1 MPESTRVE
9 DFLRRSAAA
18 YGGKTAVIAG
28 GRRLTYAELDSL
40 SDRLAA
46 TLQAQGVERN
56 DRVLI
61 FMDNGWEAAV
71 SIYAVLKA
79 GAVFVP
85 INPSTK
91 AERLG
96 FVMRNCRARAIL
108 TQARLQPVVSAAA
121 INAPSLRFII
131 AAGAGQTTSD
141 VTSFETCIATP
152 ASPEPHGGT
161 DEDLA
166 HLIYTSGS
174 TGEPKG
180 VMMTHRNVEAA
191 ASSITTYLGSRA
203 DDIVLSA
210 LPLAF
215 GYGLYQLIMAVR
227 IGATLVLEKS
237 FAFPQAIFE
246 TMRTERAT
254 ALPLVPTM
262 TALILQMKDLQPGAL
277 PDLRYITS
285 AAAPLP
291 PDHIRRL
298 RALFPNVRLYS
309 MYGQTEC
316 MRGTYLPPEEL
327 EHRPESV
334 GIAIPGTEAFIVD
347 EQGKRVDPDTIGEL
361 VIRGP
366 HVMQGYWEDEEATAR
381 ALRPGRNASERELHT
396 GDLFRADAD
405 GFLYFVSRKDD
416 IIKTRGEKVAPKQ
429 VETVLHAC
437 PGVAEAL
444 VIGVDDPIL
453 GKAVHALVVRSDASL
468 TEREIIRHCARHLED
483 FMVPKSVEFRVS
495 LPRTDS
501 GKTSRRLAAK
511 SMEATS

>member
-1 MPESTRVE
+1 MTKSPRVE
-9 DFLRRSAAA
+9 DFLRRSASAH
-18 YGGKTAVIAG
+18 GGKTAVVAG
-28 GRRLTYAELDSL
+28 DRRLTYAELDAM

-46 TLQAQGVERN
+46 CLQSNGLESN
-56 DRVLI
+56 DRVVI
-61 FMDNGWEAAV
+61 FMDNGLQAAV
-71 SIYAVLKA
+71 SIYAALKA
-79 GAVFVP
+79 GAAFVP
-85 INPSTK
+85 VNPSTK
-91 AERLG
+91 AARLG
-96 FVMRNCRARAIL
+96 FVLRNSRAKAIL
-108 TQARLQPVVSAAA
+108 TQERLLPVVSAS
-121 INAPSLRFII
+121 PSPDLTIVADGDKA
-131 AAGAGQTTSD
+131 AAGILAFSD
-141 VTSFETCIATP
+141 CIASP
-152 ASPEPHGGT
+152 ASLAPHGGS

-191 ASSITTYLGSRA
+191 ASSITAYLGGRH

-227 IGATLVLEKS
+227 LGATLVLEKS
-237 FAFPQAIFE
+237 FAFPYAVFE
-246 TMRTERAT
+246 TMRKERAT

-262 TALILQMKDLQPGAL
+262 AAMILQMRDLEPGAL
-277 PDLRYITS
+277 PDLRYMTS

-291 PDHIRRL
+291 PEHIRRL
-298 RALFPNVRLYS
+298 RELFPHMRLYS

-327 EHRPESV
+327 DRRPDSV

-347 EQGKRVDPDTIGEL
+347 EQGERAAPGVIGEL

-366 HVMQGYWEDEEATAR
+366 HVMQGYWDDEAATLR
-381 ALRPGRNASERELHT
+381 ALHPGRRPGERELHT
-396 GDLFRADAD
+396 GDLFRADED

-416 IIKTRGEKVAPKQ
+416 IIKTRGEKVAPRQ

-444 VIGVDDPIL
+444 VIGIDDAVL
-453 GKAVHALVVRSDASL
+453 GKAVHALVVRSDPAL
-468 TEREIIRHCARHLED
+468 TEREVIRYCARHLED
-483 FMVPKSVEFRVS
+483 FMVPKSVEFRAD

-501 GKTSRRLAAK
+501 GKASRRLAAQ
-511 SMEATS
+511 SMDRMS